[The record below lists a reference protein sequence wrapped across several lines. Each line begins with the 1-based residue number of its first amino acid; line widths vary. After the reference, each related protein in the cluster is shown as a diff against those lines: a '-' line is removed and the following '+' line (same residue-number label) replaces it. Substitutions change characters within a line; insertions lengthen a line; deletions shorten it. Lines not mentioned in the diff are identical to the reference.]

1 MRVIS
6 TALLT
11 IVASLCT
18 APLEFVSQLFDL
30 DMANLDAKFFNYF
43 RADLMC
49 RWFIFALCK
58 QQKNLE
64 KLIHPRLLNPNF
76 FKP

>member
-1 MRVIS
+1 MVAKPLSNMRVIS

-43 RADLMC
+43 RAGLMF

-58 QQKNLE
+58 QQN
-64 KLIHPRLLNPNF
+64 I
-76 FKP
+76 